1 VFYINNKII
10 LAVVCTFVFAG
21 LIGFYSG
28 RFYERQSFRK
38 RFQQRGGANGFNR
51 TGGGNRQ
58 PGGTRQSS
66 ETPRMPD
73 NSN

>member
-1 VFYINNKII
+1 MFYINNKII

-38 RFQQRGGANGFNR
+38 RFIQRGGANGFNR
-51 TGGGNRQ
+51 NGTDNMH
-58 PGGTRQSS
+58 PGGMPIKPDVTKESS
-66 ETPRMPD
+66 
-73 NSN
+73 N